1 MTKWKIIDPGLPDPL
16 FEAGGISRTNRRVE
30 CPQCNHQFLQ
40 HVEQGCF
47 GGTVEPYTCPKCS
60 YPYAKQM
67 KELEKES
74 HD

>member
-1 MTKWKIIDPGLPDPL
+1 MTNWIIINHGLPDPT
-16 FEAGGISRTNRRVE
+16 FEAGGVSRTNRMVE
-30 CPQCNHQFLQ
+30 CPDCGYQFVQ
-40 HVEQGCF
+40 HVERGCF
-47 GGTVEPYTCPKCS
+47 GGTEEPYSCPKCS